1 MIGLLRAE
9 LLKSIRHYRLISF
22 LVWVYPVGLAAFYL
36 IGLPMALLSP
46 AAAQGLRAGC
56 PGDWTADGSAVWS
69 ILYSFPGSVFGKLLP
84 LSFMAVM
91 FAGEYE
97 WGTWKNLIPRN
108 RRHRLL
114 LAKMLA
120 LCLVVGAAFVVLSAV
135 PLAGQTIGCQLLGSE
150 AGRPLDVSTL
160 RDFLRNYG
168 QQTLLGGITL
178 VIMSA
183 LAALGA
189 LLTRSI
195 LGALLVALG
204 ASLLDPLS
212 IGALSVVRTLLNLP
226 RITDLYLWTTSYNLD
241 NLRSWFLEGKMLTG
255 LTPDSLLFTRGHTPG
270 GSLTILAVWI
280 LGLAGLAI
288 AVFRRQDITT

>member
-1 MIGLLRAE
+1 MLGLLRAE
-9 LLKSIRHYRLISF
+9 LLKAAKHYRLTSF

-46 AAAQGLRAGC
+46 EAEQGLRAGC
-56 PGDWTADGSAVWS
+56 PGDWTADGAAVWS
-69 ILYSFPGSVFGKLLP
+69 ILFTFPGSVFGKLLP

-114 LAKMLA
+114 LSKMLA
-120 LCLVVGAAFVVLSAV
+120 LCLMVSLSFVVLSMI
-135 PLAGQTIGCQLLGSE
+135 PLAGQTLGCRLLGSE
-150 AGRPLDVSTL
+150 AGRPLTGAAMGE
-160 RDFLRNYG
+160 FLRSNG
-168 QQTLLGGITL
+168 QQALLGGITL

-195 LGALLVALG
+195 LGALLVSLG

-212 IGALSVVRTLLNLP
+212 IGALSIARTLLNLP

-241 NLRSWFLEGKMLTG
+241 NLHSWFVSGQTLTG
-255 LTPDSLLFTRGHTPG
+255 LTPDSPLFTHGQSPT
-270 GSLTILAVWI
+270 GSLAVLAVWI
-280 LGLAGLAI
+280 LGLLGLAI
-288 AVFRRQDITT
+288 VLFRRQDITS